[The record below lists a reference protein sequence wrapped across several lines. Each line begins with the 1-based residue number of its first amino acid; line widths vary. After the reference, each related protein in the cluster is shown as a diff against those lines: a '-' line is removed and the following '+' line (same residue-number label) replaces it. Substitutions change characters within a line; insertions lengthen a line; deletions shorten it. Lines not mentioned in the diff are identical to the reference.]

1 MSFSAVRGMLR
12 CGLNTQDLGA
22 ELNLKTNFIAGLKGK
37 IQSRKHGTQNG
48 INNQLGE

>member
-1 MSFSAVRGMLR
+1 MLR

-22 ELNLKTNFIAGLKGK
+22 ELNLKPVLLLDLKEKYNLGNME
-37 IQSRKHGTQNG
+37 TQNG